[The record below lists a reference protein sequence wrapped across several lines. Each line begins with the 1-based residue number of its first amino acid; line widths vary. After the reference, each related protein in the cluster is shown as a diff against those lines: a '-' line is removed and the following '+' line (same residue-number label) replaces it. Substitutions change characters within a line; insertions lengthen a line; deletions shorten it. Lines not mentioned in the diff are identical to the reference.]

1 MPGQISVHEFLQQYI
16 PASNSY
22 NELFTKQGN
31 VRADWMS
38 FFSSLQNLGQTE
50 IQNRTSDIARLLKE
64 NGVAYNIYNESSGE
78 MRPWELDPIPQLIP
92 ASEWS
97 VINKGLVQR
106 AMLFNLLLKD
116 IYGPQTLIKEGIIPQ
131 ELIYMHPGF
140 LRSCVNI
147 NLPAQQ
153 HLVLYAADMGRAA
166 DGRLWIISDRAQA
179 PSGYGYALENRF
191 AMSGVLP
198 ELFSNLR
205 VRRLSPFF
213 DSLQQALN
221 SIAPHKDETPRI
233 VILTPGPDNET
244 YFEHS
249 YLSGYLGTTLVQ
261 GNDLMV
267 KDNFVWLKTIE
278 GLERVDVILR
288 RMDDVY
294 CDPLEL
300 KSDSLLGVPG
310 LLQVVR
316 KGNVA
321 IANPLGSSVIEN
333 TGLVPFLRHAA
344 RHLLS
349 EDLIIPSIATWWC
362 GQPKEMQY
370 VIDNLPKLVIRRIFR
385 KTAGI
390 RSTIDGASLSEEKAR
405 ELITEIKANPHLYTG
420 QEKINFSSTPSW
432 LDGKIE
438 PGHSL
443 IRSFLVKKED
453 SFVAMPGGLTR
464 TSNAKDR
471 FVISNQTGGI
481 SKDTWVISS
490 GEDHVQPV
498 KLQLQTSGTYNL
510 IQKDSLP
517 SHMAENLFWAGR
529 YTERLIN
536 NARLMRTVMQFVIQN
551 QQEELT
557 ATGVTKKILLEA
569 LTHCTFS
576 YPGFIGDEST
586 EQYKQLIKNPWSA
599 FSTHLFDENKSGG
612 LSQNLL
618 WFRRSVSNV
627 RSFLST
633 DTWRVVDQMTE
644 TWRKAKSRPHYDPLS
659 MINDIDTLNTLMFAF
674 LGMNR
679 ESARRE
685 QEWAILDLG
694 RKFEQSLFIIRLLQQ
709 VLNKKEEAQTEY
721 ELLEA
726 VLTAT
731 QSMATYRYT
740 FRDHLQLP
748 LALELLMLDMNYP
761 KSLGY
766 LIDKISQH
774 VSNLPKHGKTQT
786 LSEPER
792 LMLEA
797 HTLLHLSDGH
807 ALCKFEENGQVY
819 ANLINLLTR
828 LNELLLET
836 NTVISKT
843 YFKHT
848 LSQQQL
854 FVTRLL

>member
-1 MPGQISVHEFLQQYI
+1 MSGQISVHEFLQQYI
-16 PASNSY
+16 PASNSF
-22 NELFTKQGN
+22 NELYTKQGD
-31 VRADWMS
+31 VRADWVN
-38 FFSSLQNLGQTE
+38 FFSSLQNLGHTE
-50 IQNRTSDIARLLKE
+50 IQNRTSDIVRLLKE
-64 NGVAYNIYNESSGE
+64 NGVAYNIYNDASGE
-78 MRPWELDPIPQLIP
+78 SRIWELDPIPQIIP
-92 ASEWS
+92 ATEWA

-106 AMLFNLLLKD
+106 ATLFNLLLKD

-147 NLPAQQ
+147 NLPADQ
-153 HLVLYAADMGRAA
+153 HLVLYASDLGRAA

-213 DSLQQALN
+213 DSLQQALF
-221 SIAPHKDETPRI
+221 SIAPQTNETPRI
-233 VILTPGPDNET
+233 VILTPGPGNET

-267 KDNFVWLKTIE
+267 KDNYVWLKTID
-278 GLERVDVILR
+278 GLEKVDVILR

-333 TGLVPFLRHAA
+333 TGLVPFLNHAA
-344 RHLLS
+344 RRLLG
-349 EDLIIPSIATWWC
+349 EELIIPSIATWWC

-370 VIDNLPKLVIRRIFR
+370 VIDNLPKLVVRRIFR
-385 KTAGI
+385 KTAGT
-390 RSTIDGASLSEEKAR
+390 RSTIDGASLSAEKAA
-405 ELITEIKANPHLYTG
+405 ELIREIKANPHLYTG

-432 LDGKIE
+432 VDGKIE

-443 IRSFLVKKED
+443 IRSYLVKKED
-453 SFVAMPGGLTR
+453 SFTAMPGGLTR
-464 TSNAKDR
+464 TSNAPNS

-510 IQKDSLP
+510 LQKESLP
-517 SHMAENLFWAGR
+517 SHTAENLLWAGR

-536 NARLMRTVMQFVIQN
+536 NARLMRTVMQFVIHN
-551 QQEELT
+551 QQP
-557 ATGVTKKILLEA
+557 AFPAISITKKLLLEA
-569 LTHCTFS
+569 LTHCTYS
-576 YPGFIGDEST
+576 YPGFLSAETT
-586 EQYKQLIKNPWSA
+586 EQYIQLLNNPWGE
-599 FSTHLFDENKSGG
+599 FSKNLFDENKNGG

-618 WFRRSVSNV
+618 LFRRSVANV

-633 DTWRVVDQMTE
+633 DTWRVVDQMAE
-644 TWRKAKSRPHYDPLS
+644 TWQNAKARSIRDPMS
-659 MINDIDTLNTLMFAF
+659 MITDIDNLNTSVFAF
-674 LGMNR
+674 IGMNR
-679 ESARRE
+679 ESVRRE
-685 QEWAILDLG
+685 LEWTILDLG
-694 RKFEQSLFIIRLLQQ
+694 RKFEQSLYIIRLLQQ
-709 VLNKKEEAQTEY
+709 VLNKRQEPQTEY

-731 QSMATYRYT
+731 QSMVTYRYT

-748 LALELLMLDMNYP
+748 LVLELLMLDMNYP

-766 LIDKISQH
+766 LIDKIRQH
-774 VSNLPKHGKTQT
+774 VSALPKQGKTQT

-792 LMLEA
+792 LILEA
-797 HTLLHLSDGH
+797 HTLLHLSNGL
-807 ALCKFEENGQVY
+807 ALCKFEENSQQY
-819 ANLINLLTR
+819 TNLQNLLSR
-828 LNELLLET
+828 LNDLLLET
-836 NTVISKT
+836 NTVISKI